1 MHVLTFLAQIPP
13 PTASP
18 EFHPAEVLFF
28 KLAALVLVL
37 LWVTYLVKEI
47 FFSHR
52 GDPRMTDLIGG
63 MGQTNVQLAV
73 MNANIAHLSD
83 GAREQRER
91 EKEMWIVING
101 IRRSLTTMAEEH
113 AHLEGQTVAAG
124 IKPETRRPSTPR

>member
-1 MHVLTFLAQIPP
+1 MHVPAFLAQTAPSL
-13 PTASP
+13 ASP

-47 FFSHR
+47 FFAHR

-73 MNANIAHLSD
+73 MNANISHLSE
-83 GAREQRER
+83 GAREARER
-91 EKEMWIVING
+91 EKEMWSEISG
-101 IRRSLTTMAEEH
+101 IRRTLTTIAEEH

-124 IKPETRRPSTPR
+124 MKPEPRRATAPR